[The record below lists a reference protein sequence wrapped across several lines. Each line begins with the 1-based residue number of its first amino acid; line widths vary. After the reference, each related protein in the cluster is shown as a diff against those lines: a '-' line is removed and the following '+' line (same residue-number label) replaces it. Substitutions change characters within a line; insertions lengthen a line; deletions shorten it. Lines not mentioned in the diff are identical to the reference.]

1 MTDARTAMKRFLTS
15 LAVAALLAGPAS
27 AAEVEGHV
35 EDISFSFEGP
45 FGTFDEMQ
53 LQRGFQVFHE
63 VCAACHGLRYLSF
76 RMLGDDTGPNFPP
89 EQVAGIAALYNVT
102 DPETGEDRPAEPFDN
117 FPEVT
122 AAAAPDLTLMAEAR
136 AGFHGPYGTGI
147 NQLISG
153 MGGPE
158 YIYSLL
164 TGYTGETRDEAG
176 SVLYENTAFPG
187 GWISMPP
194 PLSEGLVEYAA
205 HGGAEEGEAHAA
217 YTPPPATVEQMA
229 RDVSAFLA
237 WTAEPNMVERKE
249 AGFRNVLVLIILAV
263 LLYYT
268 NKKIWR
274 AVKREHH

>member
-1 MTDARTAMKRFLTS
+1 MSFLRFLAP
-15 LAVAALLAGPAS
+15 LAAS
-27 AAEVEGHV
+27 ALIAAPALAAESEAHV

-63 VCAACHGLRYLSF
+63 VCAACHGLKYLSF
-76 RMLGDDTGPNFPP
+76 RNLGEETGPHFP
-89 EQVAGIAALYNVT
+89 EAQVSGIAALYTVY
-102 DPETGEDRPAEPFDN
+102 DEEEGAERPAEASDR

-122 AAAAPDLTLMAEAR
+122 AANAPDLTLMAKAR

-147 NQLISG
+147 NQLIKG

-164 TGYTGETRDEAG
+164 TGYTGEQQTEAG
-176 SVLYENTAFPG
+176 AVLWENTAFPG

-194 PLSEGLVEYAA
+194 PLSEGIIEYTA
-205 HGGAEEGEAHAA
+205 HGGAEEESEDGHGGGDYA
-217 YTPPPATVEQMA
+217 PPPATVEQMA
-229 RDVSAFLA
+229 EDLSAFLA
-237 WTAEPNMVERKE
+237 WTAEPMLVERKE
-249 AGFRNVLVLIILAV
+249 AGFRNILVLIILAV

-268 NKKIWR
+268 NRKVWH
-274 AVKREHH
+274 AVKHRDD